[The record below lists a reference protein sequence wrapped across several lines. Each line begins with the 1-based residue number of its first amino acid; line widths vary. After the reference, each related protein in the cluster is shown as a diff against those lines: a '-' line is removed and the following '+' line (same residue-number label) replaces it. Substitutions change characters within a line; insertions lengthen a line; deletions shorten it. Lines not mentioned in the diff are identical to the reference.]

1 METWTLNKNMK
12 LIAILCLTLASPFH
26 LVMAQNFPIPVISMG
41 SGEVVA
47 IHPALCGMLD
57 DMSPPMP
64 IPIICAKHLGS
75 GQTKGY
81 LGAYGKWCVT
91 TMGSEAQTRAD
102 CAFQCGDMNLNN
114 TSLELPMSVRQR
126 LVELQPA
133 LSFLEQRLGEA
144 NSADQADRTLII
156 LDEWLV
162 DEYSMGGD
170 EDNLMLEFIEKFRL
184 SVHACRLHECEDV
197 AECQIV
203 ADKAFMHI
211 LNMGIELDIDM
222 EAFDNLEDARQLAL
236 LLGSPP

>member
-1 METWTLNKNMK
+1 MEICRLNKNMSI
-12 LIAILCLTLASPFH
+12 IAILCLTLASPFH

-91 TMGSEAQTRAD
+91 TMGSEAQIRAD
-102 CAFQCGDMNLNN
+102 CAFACDDINLNN
-114 TSLELPMSVRQR
+114 TSLELPISIKQR
-126 LVELQPA
+126 LADLQ
-133 LSFLEQRLGEA
+133 
-144 NSADQADRTLII
+144 ADQADRTLII
-156 LDEWLV
+156 LDEWLA
-162 DEYSMGGD
+162 DELSIDGD
-170 EDNLMLEFIEKFRL
+170 EDNAMLEFIERFML
-184 SVHACRLHECEDV
+184 SVHACRLHECENV
-197 AECQIV
+197 AQCQII
-203 ADKAFMHI
+203 ADRAFVDI
-211 LNMGIELDIDM
+211 LKTGIELDIDM
-222 EAFDNLEDARQLAL
+222 EALDSLEDARQLGI